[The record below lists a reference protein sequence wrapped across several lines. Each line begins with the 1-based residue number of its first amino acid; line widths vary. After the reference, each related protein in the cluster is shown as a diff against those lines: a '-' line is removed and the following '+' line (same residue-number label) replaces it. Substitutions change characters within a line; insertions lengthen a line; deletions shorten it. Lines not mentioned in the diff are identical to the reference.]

1 VGGPARAPAPE
12 PAGARIFVTQPLP
25 EPALARLREA
35 GRVELNPDPEHIMR
49 TGELRDAVR
58 RADVLVCLQHNDV
71 DASVIDANR
80 GLRLIASMAIEPASI
95 DVGHATARGI
105 PVTTIPPLV
114 TEATADLHW
123 GLLLACARRIPESE
137 AALRRGVFPGAQSM
151 RFVGGE
157 VHGKTL
163 GIVGI
168 GRVGQAIAR
177 RAAGFAMQVIYADRV
192 RLAWQEEAVIGV
204 AHRPLDDLL
213 AEADFVSV
221 SVTLTPDTVHL
232 IGRRELSL
240 MRPSAYLVNTSRGPV
255 VDEKALADAL
265 GTGRIAGAALDVYE
279 EEPRVEPVLLG
290 LTNVVLT
297 PHIGSAG
304 WDTRLGIAHVV
315 VDNVVAVLEGRRP
328 PNLYNAEAW
337 R

>member
-1 VGGPARAPAPE
+1 
-12 PAGARIFVTQPLP
+12 
-25 EPALARLREA
+25 
-35 GRVELNPDPEHIMR
+35 M
-49 TGELRDAVR
+49 
-58 RADVLVCLQHNDV
+58 
-71 DASVIDANR
+71 
-80 GLRLIASMAIEPASI
+80 
-95 DVGHATARGI
+95 
-105 PVTTIPPLV
+105 TTIPPLV

-123 GLLLACARRIPESE
+123 GLLLAAARRIPESE

-168 GRVGQAIAR
+168 GRVGKAIAR
-177 RAAGFAMQVIYADRV
+177 RAAGFGMRVLYADRV
-192 RLAWQEEAVIGV
+192 RLPPHEEAALGV

-213 AEADFVSV
+213 GEADFVSV
-221 SVTLTPDTVHL
+221 SVTLTPETVHL

-240 MRPSAYLVNTSRGPV
+240 MRASAYLINTSRGPV

-265 GTGRIAGAALDVYE
+265 GKGQIAGAALDVYE
-279 EEPRVEPVLLG
+279 EEPRVEPALLA

-297 PHIGSAG
+297 PHIGSGG
-304 WDTRLGIAHVV
+304 WDTRLRIAHVV

-328 PNLYNAEAW
+328 PNLYNAEVW